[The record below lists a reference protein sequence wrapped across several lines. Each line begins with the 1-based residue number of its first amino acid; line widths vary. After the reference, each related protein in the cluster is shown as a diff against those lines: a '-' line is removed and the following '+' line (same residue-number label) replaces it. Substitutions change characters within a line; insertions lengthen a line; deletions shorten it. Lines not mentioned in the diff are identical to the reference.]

1 MSEDDQPENFRY
13 ENRGPLHVSVLKST
27 HVTNSSFILG
37 HSNRQK
43 AIFGNNLVPLG
54 KVVPDQ
60 DNLSSL
66 WGSEFGF
73 AHKKLWAAAQILT
86 VMGMEEKQ

>member
-1 MSEDDQPENFRY
+1 M
-13 ENRGPLHVSVLKST
+13 
-27 HVTNSSFILG
+27 
-37 HSNRQK
+37 
-43 AIFGNNLVPLG
+43 PLG
-54 KVVPDQ
+54 KVVPDR

-86 VMGMEEKQ
+86 VMGMEEKQSPQFSRLPTYTKIQQQTKNGPSQ